1 MSNSFQ
7 LSDQIFVKGYG
18 FFTFTKDMG
27 RSSGRSSGKNIIK
40 TLSSEYSQELLDHG
54 KQSVTD
60 SLKATS
66 QKAIQKT
73 AEATTDS
80 IRTEIVDRIT
90 KVSKHFQQNN

>member
-18 FFTFTKDMG
+18 FFTFTKYMG

-40 TLSSEYSQELLDHG
+40 TLSSEYSQELHV
-54 KQSVTD
+54 KQSVAD
-60 SLKATS
+60 ALKATL
-66 QKAIQKT
+66 QKAIQKI

-80 IRTEIVDRIT
+80 IRREIVDRIT
-90 KVSKHFQQNN
+90 KVLKHFQQNN

>member
-7 LSDQIFVKGYG
+7 LSDRIFVKGYG
-18 FFTFTKDMG
+18 FFTFTKYMS
-27 RSSGRSSGKNIIK
+27 RSRGRSSGKNIIK
-40 TLSSEYSQELLDHG
+40 TLSSEYSEELCG

-60 SLKATS
+60 ALKATS

-80 IRTEIVDRIT
+80 IRREIVDRIT
-90 KVSKHFQQNN
+90 KVLKHFQQNN

>member
-1 MSNSFQ
+1 MDF
-7 LSDQIFVKGYG
+7 LLLPKIWVEVVVEG
-18 FFTFTKDMG
+18 
-27 RSSGRSSGKNIIK
+27 SGKNIIK